1 VIDVTVT
8 GKAIPRLSRGEVAQ
22 WVADCVKAVERTRAA
37 RFKADEASVVF
48 VDDATMKKLNRQYRS
63 RNSTTDVLTF
73 EADHDPAP
81 DSARQLGEIVISVE
95 QARRQAAAERHSLA
109 TEIRYLLLHGV
120 LHAYGYDHDQDEGEM
135 NALEVKLRAKLALD

>member
-1 VIDVTVT
+1 MIDVTVT
-8 GKAIPRLSRGEVAQ
+8 GKAVPRFSRGDVAQ

-48 VDDATMKKLNRQYRS
+48 VDDATMKKLNRTYRS
-63 RNSTTDVLTF
+63 KNATTDVLTF
-73 EADHDPAP
+73 EADHDAAP

-95 QARRQAAAERHSLA
+95 QARRQAAAEGHSLP

-120 LHAYGYDHDQDEGEM
+120 LHAYGYDHERDEGEM
-135 NALEVKLRAKLALD
+135 NALEIRLRAKLGLA